1 MSESTSE
8 ALLKKTAAKKKS
20 ATKEAV
26 EQPDLIV
33 ATATEL
39 ENMTQEQA
47 FSEVR
52 TLSDNVDYTY
62 FRLGGVLAVIQGNS
76 DWWKDTGAETF
87 RQFIEGHFGIHYR
100 KAMYLISIYAALVE
114 SGVPFEKLSGLGW
127 SKVKE
132 LTPVITLDNVDE
144 WVERA
149 QTMTV
154 LQLNEAVK
162 QAKMGT
168 LAKTD
173 ETPGESTGV
182 TTFTAKVHPDQKA
195 TIEQAI
201 EQAMK
206 EADTEFKGVALEAI
220 CLNYLSGAKVSKP
233 VSLAELMKKHTYEE
247 VLNAFAKQWPEI
259 DLTVSV

>member
-8 ALLKKTAAKKKS
+8 TLLKKKATKKK
-20 ATKEAV
+20 ATAGEV
-26 EQPDLIV
+26 EQADLIV

-47 FSEVR
+47 FNEVR

-76 DWWKDTGAETF
+76 DWWRDTGAETF
-87 RQFIEGHFGIHYR
+87 RQFIEDHFGIHYR
-100 KAMYLISIYAALVE
+100 KAMYLINIYAALVE
-114 SGVPFEKLSGLGW
+114 SGVPFDKLAGLGW

-132 LTPVITLDNVDE
+132 LTPVITLDNADE

-149 QTMTV
+149 SNLTV

-162 QAKMGT
+162 KAKEGT
-168 LAKTD
+168 LEKSD
-173 ETPGESTGV
+173 ETPGEAKGV

-233 VSLAELMKKHTYEE
+233 LSLAEVMKKHTYEE
-247 VLNAFAKQWPEI
+247 VLNAFSKQWPEV